1 MRTSKLLFI
10 LAYSLL
16 LLLATSHRASGQ
28 VSDPIQYKLYGGS
41 SLEYGCFGP
50 CECPVAFSGPLRGT
64 FTFYRT
70 SVDPLFD
77 HYALVNIDWT
87 YTMGDS
93 APGTL
98 RTVHVKG
105 HGTYDVGGEV
115 ALTQRMVLELTS
127 DGVLAQ
133 HFDSGYVPTRASFPG
148 INIDVHAPTGI
159 CLDSILH
166 VIAAPAGVAGVGPV
180 TGARLIER
188 AQPNPTAG
196 ALDILL
202 TLPASARVRVDVIDV
217 SGRAVTTLV
226 DRELGAGAHPLRW
239 DGRSS
244 TGLDAGPG
252 IFWIRARADGRLDE
266 ARIVRFR

>member
-1 MRTSKLLFI
+1 MRASKWLFI
-10 LAYSLL
+10 FAYMLL
-16 LLLATSHRASGQ
+16 LLLATSRRASGQ
-28 VSDPIQYKLYGGS
+28 VSDPIQYKLYAGS

-50 CECPVAFSGPLRGT
+50 CACPVAISGPLRGT

-77 HYALVNIDWT
+77 HYALVNIDWA
-87 YTMGDS
+87 YTIGAS

-98 RTVHVKG
+98 RTVYIKG

-115 ALTQRMVLELTS
+115 ALTQRMVLELRS
-127 DGVLAQ
+127 DGGLDQ
-133 HFDSGYVPTRASFPG
+133 HFDSGYVPARAIFPG

-166 VIAAPAGVAGVGPV
+166 VIAAPPGVAGVGPV
-180 TGARLIER
+180 TDARLIER

-196 ALDILL
+196 AIEVLL
-202 TLPASARVRVDVIDV
+202 TLPASARIRVDVIDV

-226 DRELGAGAHPLRW
+226 DRELGAGAHHLHW

-244 TGLDAGPG
+244 TGLDAGAG
-252 IFWIRARADGRLDE
+252 LFWIRARADGRVDE
-266 ARIVRFR
+266 ARVVRLR